1 MTRVKVTPLSRR
13 AALKGGLA
21 TALGLPAMAT
31 ALVACTP
38 EQFRISSDYSELLIK
53 VSDLVIPQ
61 TDTPGALAAGV
72 PDYVR
77 AVVGAFLTDEEQASF
92 KAGLTEFDELAHGLK
107 AESFLAATPNQQVE
121 ILKILDARAGDSVAE
136 EDTEV
141 SSDNESDSR
150 TSWGRLR
157 DMIVFGY
164 YTSEVATEE
173 LAFEEI
179 PGRYV
184 GDVALQ
190 EVGRAWLSRG
200 V

>member
-1 MTRVKVTPLSRR
+1 MTCTKVTPLSRR

-31 ALVACTP
+31 ALAACTP
-38 EQFRISSDYSELLIK
+38 AQLRLSSDYSELLVK

-92 KAGLTEFDELAHGLK
+92 KAGLTGFDELAHELK
-107 AESFLAATPNQQVE
+107 AESFLAAATDQQIEV
-121 ILKILDARAGDSVAE
+121 LKVLDAGAGDFALE
-136 EDTEV
+136 DDTEAA
-141 SSDNESDSR
+141 SDEEADKW
-150 TSWGRLR
+150 TSWSRLR

-173 LAFEEI
+173 LRFDEI

-184 GDVALQ
+184 GDVPLQ